1 MMSPRDQEQLEKTQ
15 SQMRNLRERKKKDE
29 IERTQRLQKR
39 LLERDKC
46 EGFLGEFSMSCNSHN
61 TKKKRKNDSTT
72 LDGEEGSSNKAHI
85 KKAPFQPSLA
95 SIAE

>member
-61 TKKKRKNDSTT
+61 TKKKRKNST
-72 LDGEEGSSNKAHI
+72 LDGEASNKAPI
-85 KKAPFQPSLA
+85 NKAPFQPSLA
-95 SIAE
+95 FIAE